1 MRAQFVLSETWIGLR
16 RNLTMTIA
24 VITTVAISLA
34 LFGAGLLVNQQ
45 VSEMRNYWDQRITL
59 TIYMCNDI
67 SPTSACQE
75 NGAATE
81 EDREA
86 LEGQLNSLPEVEDF
100 RYLTAAEAWADFQE
114 RIGSSNEALAEAAQE
129 GDIPENYRVQLT
141 NPDNYDTV
149 RAAVDGA
156 AGVDS
161 VSNDQRVLEQ
171 FFGLLDGL
179 KWAALV
185 VAGVQLAAAALL
197 IGNTIRLS
205 AYSRRRETGIMR
217 LVGASN
223 FYIQLPFL
231 LEGAIAGLIG
241 GVIASGFIV
250 ATRYTLLTQIEEWFQ
265 FDVALG
271 TGSLLYVIG
280 VSMILGVLLCTV
292 TSFLTLRRYLKV

>member
-24 VITTVAISLA
+24 VITTVAISLT

-45 VSEMRNYWDQRITL
+45 VAEMRNYWDQRITL
-59 TIYMCNDI
+59 TIYMCSDI
-67 SPTSACQE
+67 SPTTACQE
-75 NGAATE
+75 NGAASE
-81 EDREA
+81 GDREA
-86 LEGQLNSLPEVEDF
+86 LEQQLDSLAEVESY
-100 RYLTAAEAWADFQE
+100 RYLTQAEAWQDFQE

-129 GDIPENYRVQLT
+129 GDIPDNYRVQLT
-141 NPDNYDTV
+141 DPSHYDAV

-156 AGVDS
+156 DGIDS
-161 VSNDQRVLEQ
+161 VSNDQSVLEQ

-231 LEGAIAGLIG
+231 LEGAISGFIG
-241 GVIASGFIV
+241 GVVASGFIV

-271 TGSLLYVIG
+271 TGSLLSVIG

>member
-45 VSEMRNYWDQRITL
+45 VSEMRNYFDQRITL
-59 TIYMCNDI
+59 TVYMCSEI
-67 SPTSACQE
+67 SPSAACQE
-75 NGAATE
+75 NGPAE
-81 EDREA
+81 DPDREA
-86 LEGQLNSLPEVEDF
+86 LEAQLDSLPEVESH
-100 RYLTAAEAWADFQE
+100 RYLTEAEAWQDFQE
-114 RIGSSNEALAEAAQE
+114 RYGSSNEALAEATQE
-129 GDIPENYRVQLT
+129 GDIPDNYRVQLT
-141 NPDNYDTV
+141 DPDHYDTV

-156 AGVDS
+156 DGVDS
-161 VSNDQRVLEQ
+161 VSNDQSVLEQ

-231 LEGAIAGLIG
+231 LEGAIAGFIG
-241 GVIASGFIV
+241 GLIASGFIV
-250 ATRYTLLTQIEEWFQ
+250 ATRFTLLTQIEEWFQ
-265 FDVALG
+265 FDVGLG
-271 TGSLLYVIG
+271 PGALLYVIG

>member
-24 VITTVAISLA
+24 VITTVAISLT
-34 LFGAGLLVNQQ
+34 LFGASLLVNQQ
-45 VSEMRNYWDQRITL
+45 VTEMRNYWDERITL
-59 TIYMCNDI
+59 TVYMCNEI
-67 SPTSACQE
+67 SPTPICQE

-81 EDREA
+81 EDREN
-86 LEGQLNSLPEVEDF
+86 LEGDLDNLEQVESYD
-100 RYLTAAEAWADFQE
+100 YLTEAEAWQDFQD
-114 RIGSSNEALAEAAQE
+114 RLGSSNEALAGAAQE
-129 GDIPENYRVQLT
+129 GDIPDNYRVQLT
-141 NPDNYDTV
+141 NPDHYDTV
-149 RAAVDGA
+149 REAVDGA
-156 AGVDS
+156 AGVDT
-161 VSNDQRVLEQ
+161 VSNDQQVLEQ

-185 VAGVQLAAAALL
+185 VALVQLGAAALL

-231 LEGAIAGLIG
+231 LEGAIAGLVG
-241 GVIASGFIV
+241 GLIASGFIV
-250 ATRYTLLTQIEEWFQ
+250 TTRFTLLTQIEDWFQ

-271 TGSLLYVIG
+271 AGALLYVIG
-280 VSMILGVLLCTV
+280 VSIILGVLLCTV
-292 TSFLTLRRYLKV
+292 TSFLTLRRYLKI

>member
-1 MRAQFVLSETWIGLR
+1 M
-16 RNLTMTIA
+16 
-24 VITTVAISLA
+24 
-34 LFGAGLLVNQQ
+34 
-45 VSEMRNYWDQRITL
+45 
-59 TIYMCNDI
+59 
-67 SPTSACQE
+67 
-75 NGAATE
+75 
-81 EDREA
+81 
-86 LEGQLNSLPEVEDF
+86 
-100 RYLTAAEAWADFQE
+100 
-114 RIGSSNEALAEAAQE
+114 
-129 GDIPENYRVQLT
+129 QLT
-141 NPDNYDTV
+141 DPSHYDAV

-156 AGVDS
+156 DGVDS
-161 VSNDQRVLEQ
+161 VSDGQDVLEQ

-231 LEGAIAGLIG
+231 LEGALSGFIG
-241 GVIASGFIV
+241 GVVASGFIV

-271 TGSLLYVIG
+271 TGSLLSVIG

>member
-24 VITTVAISLA
+24 VITTVAISLT

-45 VSEMRNYWDQRITL
+45 VAEMRSYWDQRITL

-67 SPTSACQE
+67 SPTTACQE
-75 NGAATE
+75 NGAAGE
-81 EDREA
+81 GDREA
-86 LEGQLNSLPEVEDF
+86 LEQQLDSLSEVDTY
-100 RYLTAAEAWADFQE
+100 RYLTEAEAWQDFQE

-129 GDIPENYRVQLT
+129 GDIPDNYRVQLT
-141 NPDNYDTV
+141 DPNHYDAV

-156 AGVDS
+156 DGVDS

-179 KWAALV
+179 KWAALM

-231 LEGAIAGLIG
+231 LEGAISGFIG
-241 GVIASGFIV
+241 GVVASGFIV
-250 ATRYTLLTQIEEWFQ
+250 ATRFTLLTQIEEWFQ

-271 TGSLLYVIG
+271 TGPLLSVIG

>member
-16 RNLTMTIA
+16 RNLTMTIS

-45 VSEMRNYWDQRITL
+45 VAEMRSYWDQRITL
-59 TIYMCNDI
+59 TIYMCNEI
-67 SPTSACQE
+67 SPTPTCQE
-75 NGAATE
+75 NGPATD

-86 LEGQLNSLPEVEDF
+86 LQDQLSGLDQVADF
-100 RYLTAAEAWADFQE
+100 DYLTEAEAWQDFQE
-114 RIGSSNEALAEAAQE
+114 RLGSTNEALAGAAQE
-129 GDIPENYRVQLT
+129 GDIPDNYRVQLT
-141 NPDNYDTV
+141 DPDHYDTV

-161 VSNDQRVLEQ
+161 VSDDQRVLEQ
-171 FFGLLDGL
+171 FFGLLEGL

-185 VAGVQLAAAALL
+185 LAGVQLAAAALL

-241 GVIASGFIV
+241 GLIASGFIV
-250 ATRYTLLTQIEEWFQ
+250 ATRFTLLTQIEGWFQ

-271 TGSLLYVIG
+271 AGALLYVIG
-280 VSMILGVLLCTV
+280 VSVILGVLLCTI
-292 TSFLTLRRYLKV
+292 TSFLTLRRYLKI

>member
-45 VSEMRNYWDQRITL
+45 VSEMRTYWDQRITL
-59 TIYMCNDI
+59 TIYMCTDI
-67 SPTSACQE
+67 SPTETCQE
-75 NGAATE
+75 NGEASE
-81 EDREA
+81 EDRT
-86 LEGQLNSLPEVEDF
+86 QLVETLDGLSEVDDY
-100 RYLTAAEAWADFQE
+100 RYLTAAEAWQDFQE
-114 RIGSSNEALAEAAQE
+114 RIGSSNEALAGAAQE
-129 GDIPENYRVQLT
+129 GDIPDNYRVQLT
-141 NPDNYDTV
+141 DPNHYDTV

-156 AGVDS
+156 PGVDT
-161 VSNDQRVLEQ
+161 VSDDQRVLEQ
-171 FFGLLDGL
+171 FFSLLDGL

-185 VAGVQLAAAALL
+185 VALVQLAAAALL

-231 LEGAIAGLIG
+231 LEGAIAGFIG
-241 GVIASGFIV
+241 GLIASGFIV
-250 ATRYTLLTQIEEWFQ
+250 ATRYTLLTRIEDWFQ

-280 VSMILGVLLCTV
+280 VSMILGVLLCTI

>member
-45 VSEMRNYWDQRITL
+45 VSEMRNYWDERITL
-59 TIYMCNDI
+59 TIYMCNEI
-67 SPTSACQE
+67 SPTETCQD
-75 NGAATE
+75 NGPATQ

-86 LEGQLNSLPEVEDF
+86 LEAKLTGMEQVQDVQ
-100 RYLTAAEAWADFQE
+100 YLTAAEAWQDFQE
-114 RIGSSNEALAEAAQE
+114 RLGSSNEALAAAAQE
-129 GDIPENYRVQLT
+129 GDIPDNFRVQLT
-141 NPDNYDTV
+141 NPEYYNTV
-149 RAAVDGA
+149 RAAVEGS

-161 VSNDQRVLEQ
+161 ISNDQRVLEQ
-171 FFGLLDGL
+171 FFDLLDGL
-179 KWAALV
+179 KWAALL

-231 LEGAIAGLIG
+231 LEGAIAGLAG
-241 GVIASGFIV
+241 GLIASGFIV
-250 ATRYTLLTQIEEWFQ
+250 ATRFTLLTRVEDWFQ
-265 FDVALG
+265 FDIALG
-271 TGSLLYVIG
+271 TGSLMYVIG

>member
-45 VSEMRNYWDQRITL
+45 VSEMRNYWDERITL

-67 SPTSACQE
+67 SPTQTCQE
-75 NGAATE
+75 NGPATD
-81 EDREA
+81 EDRQA
-86 LEGQLNSLPEVEDF
+86 LEGRLEGLSQVEDF
-100 RYLTAAEAWADFQE
+100 RYLTAAEAWQDFQE
-114 RIGSSNEALAEAAQE
+114 RLGSSNEALAAAAQE
-129 GDIPENYRVQLT
+129 GDIPDNYRVQLT
-141 NPDNYDTV
+141 NPEFYDTV
-149 RAAVDGA
+149 RAEVEGA
-156 AGVDS
+156 PGVDT
-161 VSNDQRVLEQ
+161 VSNDQQVLEQ

-185 VAGVQLAAAALL
+185 VAGFQLAAAALL

-241 GVIASGFIV
+241 GLIASGFIV
-250 ATRYTLLTQIEEWFQ
+250 ATRFTLLGQIEDWFQ
-265 FDVALG
+265 FDIALS
-271 TGSLLYVIG
+271 TGALFYVIG
-280 VSMILGVLLCTV
+280 VSLILGVLLCTI
-292 TSFLTLRRYLKV
+292 TSFLTLRRYLKI

>member
-59 TIYMCNDI
+59 TIYMCNEI
-67 SPTSACQE
+67 SPTAACQE

-81 EDREA
+81 EDRNA
-86 LEGQLNSLPEVEDF
+86 LEDQLSSLSEVDEF
-100 RYLTAAEAWADFQE
+100 RFLTEAEAWQDFQD

-149 RAAVDGA
+149 RDAVDGA

-231 LEGAIAGLIG
+231 LEGAIAGFIG
-241 GVIASGFIV
+241 GLIASGFIV
-250 ATRYTLLTQIEEWFQ
+250 ATRFTLLTQIEEWFQ

-271 TGSLLYVIG
+271 PGALLYVIG

>member
-45 VSEMRNYWDQRITL
+45 VAEMRSYWDQRITL

-67 SPTSACQE
+67 SPTAACQE
-75 NGAATE
+75 NGAASE

-86 LEGQLNSLPEVEDF
+86 LQAQLDSLAEVESY
-100 RYLTAAEAWADFQE
+100 RYLNAAEAWADFQGG
-114 RIGSSNEALAEAAQE
+114 IGSSNEALADATQE
-129 GDIPENYRVQLT
+129 GDIPDNYRVQLT
-141 NPDNYDTV
+141 DPNHYDAV

-156 AGVDS
+156 DGIDS
-161 VSNDQRVLEQ
+161 VSDGQDVLEQ

-179 KWAALV
+179 KWAALM

-231 LEGAIAGLIG
+231 LEGAISGFIG
-241 GVIASGFIV
+241 GVVASGFIV
-250 ATRYTLLTQIEEWFQ
+250 ATRFSLLTQIEEWFQ

-271 TGSLLYVIG
+271 TGPLLSVIG

>member
-45 VSEMRNYWDQRITL
+45 VSEMRNYWDERITL
-59 TIYMCNDI
+59 TIYMCNEI
-67 SPTSACQE
+67 SPTAVCQD
-75 NGAATE
+75 NGPATE
-81 EDREA
+81 EDRTA
-86 LEGQLNSLPEVEDF
+86 LEDKLNGMEQVQEVT
-100 RYLTAAEAWADFQE
+100 YLTAAEAWQDFQE
-114 RIGSSNEALAEAAQE
+114 RLGASNEALAAAAQE
-129 GDIPENYRVQLT
+129 GDIPDNFRVQLT
-141 NPDNYDTV
+141 NPEYYDTV
-149 RAAVDGA
+149 RAAVEGSP
-156 AGVDS
+156 GVDS
-161 VSNDQRVLEQ
+161 ISNDQRVLEQ

-179 KWAALV
+179 KWAALL

-231 LEGAIAGLIG
+231 LEGAIAGLVG
-241 GVIASGFIV
+241 GLIASGFIV
-250 ATRYTLLTQIEEWFQ
+250 ATRFTLLTRVEDWFQ
-265 FDVALG
+265 FDIALG
-271 TGSLLYVIG
+271 TGSLMYVIG